1 MWRAII
7 IKRRGSNVR
16 LRYERILKQMNN
28 ANNVDILNA
37 IQASNKSVLCR
48 APWTKKKET
57 KKDLQEEGHRT
68 LFCVLPDSGKRTLN
82 TVQCPSSF

>member
-7 IKRRGSNVR
+7 IKRRGTNVR

-37 IQASNKSVLCR
+37 IQASNKSVL
-48 APWTKKKET
+48 
-57 KKDLQEEGHRT
+57 L
-68 LFCVLPDSGKRTLN
+68 
-82 TVQCPSSF
+82 